1 MSPMDRGHF
10 ARLDGDRR
18 QAVQPDIKLLYFA
31 WLRARI
37 GHAEENL
44 PKPAEVNDVA
54 GLLDWL
60 RGRGPRYLEALRDL
74 SVIRVA
80 VNQDYVGRDH
90 PIRGGD
96 EIAIFPPV
104 TGG

>member
-1 MSPMDRGHF
+1 
-10 ARLDGDRR
+10 
-18 QAVQPDIKLLYFA
+18 VKLLYFA

-37 GHAEENL
+37 GHAEEELAL
-44 PKPAEVNDVA
+44 PKEVRDVA

-60 RGRGPRYLEALRDL
+60 QRRGGNYAEALKDL
-74 SVIRVA
+74 AVIRVA

-90 PIRGGD
+90 PIDDRD
-96 EIAIFPPV
+96 EVALFPPV

>member
-1 MSPMDRGHF
+1 MR
-10 ARLDGDRR
+10 
-18 QAVQPDIKLLYFA
+18 LLYFA

-37 GHAEENL
+37 GQAEEEL
-44 PKPAEVNDVA
+44 ALPAEVRDVA
-54 GLLDWL
+54 GLLEWL
-60 RGRGPRYLEALRDL
+60 QGRGGGYAEALRDL

-90 PIRGGD
+90 PIRDGD
-96 EIAIFPPV
+96 EVAIFPPV

>member
-1 MSPMDRGHF
+1 M
-10 ARLDGDRR
+10 
-18 QAVQPDIKLLYFA
+18 KLLYFA

-37 GHAEENL
+37 GQAEEEL
-44 PKPAEVNDVA
+44 AVPVEVRDVA
-54 GLLDWL
+54 GLLEWL
-60 RGRGPRYLEALRDL
+60 RGRGPGYAEALRDL

-90 PIRGGD
+90 PIRAGD
-96 EIAIFPPV
+96 EVALFPPM

>member
-1 MSPMDRGHF
+1 M
-10 ARLDGDRR
+10 
-18 QAVQPDIKLLYFA
+18 KLLYFA

-37 GHAEENL
+37 GCAEEEVALL
-44 PKPAEVNDVA
+44 PDVKDVA

-60 RGRGPRYLEALRDL
+60 RSRGDRYAEALRDL
-74 SVIRVA
+74 SVVRVA
-80 VNQDYVGRDH
+80 VNQNYVGLEH
-90 PIRGGD
+90 PVREGD